1 MAKSFRTGARR
12 CALAVTAAVGAVSVA
27 HAQTPPEEEEIVV
40 TGTRIP
46 RPDLSS
52 ASPVTT
58 FSAEDVAAHGT
69 LQVED
74 FLNTLPQVSPD
85 FSRTANNPGDGTAR
99 VNLRGL
105 GANRTLTLLNG
116 RRLAPA
122 GVEGAA
128 DLNSLPTAM
137 IERIEVVTGGAS
149 AVYGSDALAGVVN
162 FITRVDFEGAE
173 LTTQFDTFDAGDGDV
188 FSANVAWG
196 AFAIGRRAHFLLYL
210 DYLEREPVMQG
221 DREFSRVSIAD
232 DPETGELFAAG
243 STTGPN
249 GLINN
254 QVAGGVFVPARLFE
268 VGGEIR
274 PFNPLT
280 DFYNFAP
287 DNYLQIPLERWSG
300 GALARF
306 EFSPDLEAVLEL
318 MYSAP
323 RTASQLAPAPFIRFV
338 EVPIAAGFFSP
349 STQTHLDTFFDPD
362 NDGIA
367 RFRFSR
373 RLSDVGPRE
382 IVYERENY
390 RAAAALNGALS
401 DWEWNAAYTYA
412 RNDTHS
418 ALNNDASVSRILQGM
433 LIDPVT
439 NTCVDPTG
447 GCVPVNL
454 FGPGTLSAEAADF
467 VRLDGITEET
477 RVEQQTFTAFV
488 GGDVVALPAGELSV
502 SIGAEWQRVSTVYA
516 PSPALATG
524 DSAGFS
530 QSPAVAGGFEV
541 LEAFGEI
548 LMPVLANAPLAEG
561 LEFEAGARFTEHSTA
576 GSHWTWKYG
585 LQWRPIEAVRV
596 RGMVQRAVRAPNI
609 LELYETTRLAFGG
622 VDAFTDFCAAT
633 NNPVANGFA
642 DVCIAQ
648 GMDAGQLGVYDPPDV
663 YTFDTINGGNPELGP
678 EIADTLTLG
687 ADWEFGS
694 PWRVRLSAD
703 YFKIE
708 LRDAIDGA
716 APIDNCAIAADPAD
730 LACSLIERD
739 PSGFIT
745 LVTNHPINYAH
756 SIVEGVDFGLSA
768 DFPVPT
774 WLALT
779 PDAFVDVEV
788 LATRYMRSAAAAS
801 ANASLFDCVGYFGCP
816 ELTATTELQYRAGP
830 YSAMLRWRYIDGLEN
845 PAAVLAAAAGLELP
859 IMAIPEIDAVSYF
872 DLSFSYELGER
883 ARLSAGVDNVFEAD
897 PPQLAN
903 AQVQANTDP
912 ARYDV
917 FGRRFFVRLSA
928 KFN

>member
-1 MAKSFRTGARR
+1 MTVAVAGA
-12 CALAVTAAVGAVSVA
+12 AAPGAQ
-27 HAQTPPEEEEIVV
+27 AQTQPSEEDPEIVV

-46 RPDLSS
+46 RPDLTS
-52 ASPVTT
+52 ASPVVT
-58 FSAEDVAAHGT
+58 FGAEEITAHGA
-69 LQVED
+69 LQLED

-85 FSRTANNPGDGTAR
+85 LGRTGNNPGEGLAH

-128 DLNSLPTAM
+128 DLNGLPTAL
-137 IERIEVVTGGAS
+137 IERIEVVTGGTS

-162 FITRVDFEGAE
+162 FITRADFEGVE
-173 LTTQFDTFDAGDGDV
+173 LTTQFDTYDAGDGDV
-188 FSANVAWG
+188 VNANGAWG
-196 AFAIGRRAHFLLYL
+196 AFAFDRHAHIMFYL
-210 DYLEREPVMQG
+210 DYLKREPVMQG
-221 DREFSRVSIAD
+221 DREFSRVSIGD

-254 QVAGGVFVPARLFE
+254 QVAAGVFVPARLFE
-268 VGGEIR
+268 AGGQIR

-300 GALARF
+300 GAVARF
-306 EFSPDLEAVLEL
+306 EFSPELEAVLEL

-323 RTASQLAPAPFIRFV
+323 RTASQLAPAPFSRFV
-338 EVPIAAGFFSP
+338 NVPIAADFFP
-349 STQTHLDTFFDPD
+349 PNTQAHLDTFFDPD

-373 RLSDVGPRE
+373 RLSDVGPRD
-382 IVYERENY
+382 IVRERNNY
-390 RAAAALNGALS
+390 RVVAALNGAVG
-401 DWEWNAAYTYA
+401 DWDWSAAYTYA
-412 RNDTHS
+412 RNDTY
-418 ALNNDASVSRILQGM
+418 AVYNNDASVSRILQGL

-439 NTCVDPTG
+439 GACIDPTG

-467 VRLDGITEET
+467 IRLDGITEET
-477 RVEQQTFTAFV
+477 RVEMQTFTAFIA
-488 GGDVVALPAGELSV
+488 GDIISLPAGELSASV
-502 SIGAEWQRVSTVYA
+502 GGEWRRVSTVYE
-516 PSPALATG
+516 PSPVLATG
-524 DSAGFS
+524 DSAGFA

-541 LEAFGEI
+541 GEAFAEI
-548 LMPVLANAPLAEG
+548 LVPILADTPLARG
-561 LEFEAGARFTEHSTA
+561 LELEAGARFTEHSTA

-633 NNPVANGFA
+633 NDPVASGFA

-648 GMDAGQLGVYDPPDV
+648 GMDAGQLGVYDPPDE
-663 YTFDTINGGNPELGP
+663 YTFDTINSGNPDLGP

-694 PWRVRLSAD
+694 PWRVRLSVD

-716 APIDNCAIAADPAD
+716 APIHNCTLAADPED
-730 LACSLIERD
+730 PACSLIQRD

-745 LVTNHPINYAH
+745 LLTNHPINYAR

-768 DFPVPT
+768 DFPAPS

-779 PDAFVDVEV
+779 PDAFIDMEV
-788 LATRYMRSAAAAS
+788 LATHAMSAAS
-801 ANASLFDCVGYFGCP
+801 ATSANAPMFNCVGYFGCP
-816 ELTATTELQYRAGP
+816 ELVATSTLRYRAGP
-830 YSAMLRWRYIDGLEN
+830 YSAMLRWRYIDGLDN

-859 IMAIPEIDAVSYF
+859 IMAIPEIDSFSYF

-883 ARLSAGVDNVFEAD
+883 ARLSAGVDNVFEQG
-897 PPQLAN
+897 PPQLAS

-917 FGRRFFVRLSA
+917 FGRRFFVRLSTR
-928 KFN
+928 FN